1 MKKSLLILF
10 FCLFVVMIGY
20 GLILPVLPFFIER
33 LALAKDATSAEASFQ
48 VGALTGIFA
57 LMQFFF
63 APLWGKW
70 SDQLGRRPLFLM
82 GLCGFSFSM
91 VLCGLATNLM
101 MLYAARIIGGVL
113 SAALLPMASAYV
125 ADITSEKERGRGMAW
140 LGSAIGLG
148 IVVGP
153 ALGAFLSRRDLHLT
167 YRFWH
172 FGIDGF
178 SVPFFGGALLSILA
192 ITGAILWLPESLK
205 QSRGGLRIEQT
216 NCENVPKLKST
227 GRFIP
232 RWLRPLLV
240 FALLTQFALSAFE
253 GTFALHAK
261 EVIQFGISEMGWV
274 FLVCGFIMA
283 AAQGTVVSRLI
294 GRLGERP
301 LLPSGFALM
310 GAGLA
315 MLMTTRSM
323 SFILLY
329 VALFAFGVALINPS
343 LASLVSK
350 GAGNRP
356 GAALGQLNAAN
367 SLGLAGGPALAGLLL
382 AWEVHAPYL
391 LTALLLAATAAYTA
405 MVTLPGFRQS

>member
-1 MKKSLLILF
+1 MKRSLLILF
-10 FCLFVVMIGY
+10 FCLFIVMVGY

-33 LALAKDATSAEASFQ
+33 LALSKDATSAEASFQ

-57 LMQFFF
+57 LMQFFC
-63 APLWGKW
+63 APIWGKW

-91 VLCGLATNLM
+91 VLFGLGTNLM
-101 MLYAARIIGGVL
+101 MLYTARIIGGVL
-113 SAALLPMASAYV
+113 SAALLPTANAYV
-125 ADITSEKERGRGMAW
+125 TDITSQKERGRGMAW
-140 LGSAIGLG
+140 LGSAVGLG

-172 FGIDGF
+172 FAIDGF

-192 ITGAILWLPESLK
+192 IIGAILWLPEPNK
-205 QSRGGLRIEQT
+205 QPLGELPIEQT
-216 NCENVPKLKST
+216 RREDVPKLNST

-232 RWLRPLLV
+232 GWLRPFLV
-240 FALLTQFALSAFE
+240 LALLTQFGLSAFE
-253 GTFALHAK
+253 GTFAIHAK
-261 EVIQFGISEMGWV
+261 EVMQFGISEMGWV
-274 FLVCGFIMA
+274 FLVCGFVMS

-294 GRLGERP
+294 ERLGERP
-301 LLPSGFALM
+301 LLPPGFALM
-310 GAGLA
+310 GVGLA

-343 LASLVSK
+343 LSSLVSK

-356 GAALGQLNAAN
+356 GAVLGQLTAAN
-367 SLGLAGGPALAGLLL
+367 SLGLAGGPVIAGLLL
-382 AWEVHAPYL
+382 AWDVHAPYL
-391 LTALLLAATAAYTA
+391 LTALLLAATASYTA
-405 MVTLPGFRQS
+405 MATLRRPD

>member
-10 FCLFVVMIGY
+10 FCLFVVMMGY
-20 GLILPVLPFFIER
+20 GVILPVLPFFIER
-33 LALAKDATSAEASFQ
+33 LALSEDATSAEASFQ

-63 APLWGKW
+63 APMWGKL
-70 SDQLGRRPLFLM
+70 SDQLGRRALFLM

-91 VLCGLATNLM
+91 VLFGMGTNLM

-113 SAALLPMASAYV
+113 SAALLPTASAYV

-140 LGSAIGLG
+140 LGSAIDLG
-148 IVVGP
+148 IMVGP

-172 FGIDGF
+172 FAIDGY

-192 ITGAILWLPESLK
+192 IIGATLWLPEPHK
-205 QSRGGLRIEQT
+205 QPRGGLRIEQT
-216 NCENVPKLKST
+216 HRENVPKLKST
-227 GRFIP
+227 GKFIP
-232 RWLRPLLV
+232 GWLRPFLV
-240 FALLTQFALSAFE
+240 LGLLTQFALSAFE

-274 FLVCGFIMA
+274 FLVCGFVMA
-283 AAQGTVVSRLI
+283 AAQGTAVSRLI
-294 GRLGERP
+294 GRFGERP
-301 LLPSGFALM
+301 LLPSGFTLM
-310 GAGLA
+310 GVGLA

-356 GAALGQLNAAN
+356 GAALGQLSAAN

-382 AWEVHAPYL
+382 AWDVHAPYL
-391 LTALLLAATAAYTA
+391 LTALLLAATASYTA
-405 MVTLPGFRQS
+405 IATLRRSD